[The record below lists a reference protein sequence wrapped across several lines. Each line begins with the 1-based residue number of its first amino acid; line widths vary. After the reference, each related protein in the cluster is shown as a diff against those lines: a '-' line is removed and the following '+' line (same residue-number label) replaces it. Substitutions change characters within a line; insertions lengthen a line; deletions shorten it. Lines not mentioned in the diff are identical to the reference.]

1 MFIGLLNACT
11 KRSFGESLASNS
23 EGHIKCVSPNNVKL
37 CQARPLLDDVNSDET
52 FFYPFIVSVVVVEV
66 VNYWYSIYKSTWN
79 NLNEVKNMNAK
90 VFNLISGVNE
100 RFLVHHE
107 LCETKCR
114 SNGSVCNS
122 KQNWNYDE
130 CWCEYKELDDWSSCK
145 DDYMWDM

>member
-1 MFIGLLNACT
+1 
-11 KRSFGESLASNS
+11 
-23 EGHIKCVSPNNVKL
+23 
-37 CQARPLLDDVNSDET
+37 
-52 FFYPFIVSVVVVEV
+52 
-66 VNYWYSIYKSTWN
+66 
-79 NLNEVKNMNAK
+79 MNGK

-145 DDYMWDM
+145 DDYMWHVACGIIRHVKLTKTKILKNVCVKNV

>member
-1 MFIGLLNACT
+1 
-11 KRSFGESLASNS
+11 
-23 EGHIKCVSPNNVKL
+23 
-37 CQARPLLDDVNSDET
+37 
-52 FFYPFIVSVVVVEV
+52 
-66 VNYWYSIYKSTWN
+66 
-79 NLNEVKNMNAK
+79 MNAK

-130 CWCEYKELDDWSSCK
+130 CWCEYKELDD
-145 DDYMWDM
+145 